1 MTGSLY
7 YESQHELVYFCD
19 YTSGDFKTVAEV
31 AGESFIACRL
41 SLSAE
46 NTNKRELATIMKTH
60 NLTLRLI
67 TAALG
72 ATFLLMGNAHG
83 QNAATQQNVEEIVVI
98 GVVPGGVGIDRNKI
112 PYPVQT
118 ADAAAIQQADNASIA
133 DFLRRGFASV
143 SLNDAQNNPLQPDLQ
158 YRGFTASPLLGLA
171 QGLSV
176 YQNGARIN
184 EPLGDSVNWDLLPQ
198 SAIAGVTLAGGTNP
212 LFGLNSLGGSLGI
225 RMKNGFDFSG
235 TQLGVRTGSFGRTT
249 AFLETGGNNYD
260 GTEGFAYYLNVESF
274 DEDGWRDQSASEA
287 LNAYASVGWRGE
299 RGAINAD
306 LQRGDSNL
314 RGNGA
319 SPVELLALNR
329 AAVFTA
335 PDITENDLLMAAV
348 DFSFEL
354 SPTQTLSGNLF
365 NRRNT
370 TDAFNGD
377 GSEFGVCSFGGVPTL
392 IEELEDDDLEE
403 IGLDDD
409 DLCDDQFASADALED
424 YLNSLG
430 SDDEFNLEDFTD
442 DLSGTGRLS
451 DEAINNLS
459 TRTQRSRGIDLQW
472 SNAAPLAGLENQLI
486 VGGAYYRGL
495 SNFDS
500 VLELSE
506 LDPITRVTTGLGTGT
521 FVDAEA
527 TSVETA
533 TRSTSLY
540 FTNTTQLTDALS
552 LTLSARANDT
562 EVRLQDRSGVRP
574 ELNGEHRFLR
584 VNPAAGLTWQSNADT
599 VFYASYS
606 ESSRAPTPIE
616 LACNEG
622 VFEVAQRF
630 ALERGDDPDDI
641 DFECRLPNA
650 FLADPPLEQVVA
662 KNIELG
668 ARGTLNTPLSALGKL
683 QYEVGLF
690 NTTNRDDIL
699 FQTTGR
705 STGLFANVDT
715 TRRRGFEGKLIGSAG
730 ALDWMIAYSHL
741 EATFE
746 ADFNALSPNHDFAD
760 DEGEIAVRKGDAIP
774 GIPEQQL
781 KLVADYALTP
791 RWQLGLDI
799 LANSGQTLRGDES
812 NQLAPTAGYA
822 VINLRTRYALNDD
835 FELYARV
842 DNLLDRDYETFGLL
856 GEEPGEVDVPLISD
870 MTIPRFLGAGQPRAA
885 FVGLR
890 VRF

>member
-1 MTGSLY
+1 MLTP
-7 YESQHELVYFCD
+7 
-19 YTSGDFKTVAEV
+19 K
-31 AGESFIACRL
+31 I
-41 SLSAE
+41 
-46 NTNKRELATIMKTH
+46 
-60 NLTLRLI
+60 TLRLI
-67 TAALG
+67 TAALS
-72 ATFLLMGNAHG
+72 APLLLAGNALG
-83 QNAATQQNVEEIVVI
+83 QEAAAEQSVEEIIVI
-98 GVVPGGVGIDRNKI
+98 GVVPGGAGIDRNKL

-118 ADAAAIQQADNASIA
+118 ADAAAIQQADNASLA
-133 DFLRRGFASV
+133 DFLRRGFGSV

-184 EPLGDSVNWDLLPQ
+184 EPLGDSVNWDLMPQ
-198 SAIAGVTLAGGTNP
+198 SAIAGVTLTGGTNP

-225 RMKNGFDFSG
+225 RMKNGFDFEGS
-235 TQLGVRTGSFGRTT
+235 QLGVRAGSFGRTT
-249 AFLETGGNNYD
+249 AFLETGGNSYD
-260 GTEGFAYYLNVESF
+260 GTEGFAYYLNIESF

-299 RGAINAD
+299 RGSINAD
-306 LQRGDSNL
+306 LQSGDSNL

-319 SPVELLALNR
+319 APVELLALDR
-329 AAVFTA
+329 ADVFTA

-348 DFSFEL
+348 DFAFEL
-354 SPTQTLSGNLF
+354 STEQTLSGNLF

-377 GSEFGVCSFGGVPTL
+377 GSEFGVCSFGGIPTL

-403 IGLDDD
+403 LGLDDD

-451 DEAINNLS
+451 DEAINNIS
-459 TRTQRSRGIDLQW
+459 RRTQRSSGIDLQW
-472 SNAAPLAGLENQLI
+472 RNNAALAGLENQLI
-486 VGGAYYRGL
+486 IGAAYYRGL
-495 SNFDS
+495 SSFDS

-540 FTNTTQLTDALS
+540 VTNTTQLTDTLA

-562 EVRLQDRSGVRP
+562 DVRLQDRSGVRP

-584 VNPAAGLTWQSNADT
+584 VNPAAGLTWQAT
-599 VFYASYS
+599 AETALYASYS

-630 ALERGDDPDDI
+630 AIERGEDPDDI

-668 ARGTLNTPLSALGKL
+668 ARGTLALPLAALGSL
-683 QYEVGLF
+683 RYEAGLF

-705 STGLFANVDT
+705 STGLFANVDK
-715 TRRRGFEGKLIGSAG
+715 TRRRGFEGKILGNQG
-730 ALDWMIAYSHL
+730 ALSWMVAYSHI

-760 DEGEIAVRKGDAIP
+760 GEGEISISKGDSIP
-774 GIPEQQL
+774 GIPEQQF
-781 KLVADYALTP
+781 KLVADYPLTS
-791 RWQLGLDI
+791 RWQLGVDL
-799 LANSGQTLRGDES
+799 LANSGQVLRGDES
-812 NQLAPTAGYA
+812 NQLARTAGYA
-822 VINLRTRYALNDD
+822 VVNLRTRYSYSDTV
-835 FELYARV
+835 ELYARV

-856 GEEPGEVDVPLISD
+856 GEEPGEIDVPLIAD

>member
-1 MTGSLY
+1 MT
-7 YESQHELVYFCD
+7 
-19 YTSGDFKTVAEV
+19 
-31 AGESFIACRL
+31 
-41 SLSAE
+41 
-46 NTNKRELATIMKTH
+46 TH

-72 ATFLLMGNAHG
+72 APFLLAGNAHG
-83 QNAATQQNVEEIVVI
+83 QNAPTEQNVEEIVVI
-98 GVVPGGVGIDRNKI
+98 GVVPGGAGIDRNKI

-118 ADAAAIQQADNASIA
+118 ADAAAIQQADSASLA
-133 DFLRRGFASV
+133 DFLRRGFGSV
-143 SLNDAQNNPLQPDLQ
+143 TLNDAQNNPLQPDLQ

-184 EPLGDSVNWDLLPQ
+184 EPLGDSVNWDLMPQ
-198 SAIAGVTLAGGTNP
+198 SAIAGVTLTGGTNP

-225 RMKNGFDFSG
+225 RMKNGFEFEGS
-235 TQLGVRTGSFGRTT
+235 QLGVRTGSFGRTT

-299 RGAINAD
+299 RGSINAD

-319 SPVELLALNR
+319 APVELLALNR
-329 AAVFTA
+329 AAIFTA
-335 PDITENDLLMAAV
+335 PDITENDLLMAAL
-348 DFSFEL
+348 DFAFEL
-354 SPTQTLSGNLF
+354 TPTQTLSGNLY

-377 GSEFGVCSFGGVPTL
+377 GSEFGVCNFGGRPTL
-392 IEELEDDDLEE
+392 IEALEDDDLEE

-409 DLCDDQFASADALED
+409 DLCDNQFASADALED
-424 YLNSLG
+424 YLNTLG

-451 DEAINNLS
+451 DEAINNIS
-459 TRTQRSRGIDLQW
+459 RRTQRSRGIDLQW
-472 SNAAPLAGLENQLI
+472 SNTSPVAGFDNQLI
-486 VGGAYYRGL
+486 VGGAYFRGL
-495 SNFDS
+495 STFDS
-500 VLELSE
+500 VIELSD
-506 LDPITRVTTGLGTGT
+506 LDPITRVTIGLGTGT

-527 TSVETA
+527 TSVTTA

-540 FTNTTQLTDALS
+540 FTNTTQLTDSLA

-562 EVRLQDRSGVRP
+562 DVRLQDISGVRP

-584 VNPAAGLTWQSNADT
+584 VNPAAGLTWQASADT
-599 VFYASYS
+599 LLYASYS

-668 ARGTLNTPLSALGKL
+668 ARGTLVLPLAALGAL

-705 STGLFANVDT
+705 STGLFANVDK
-715 TRRRGFEGKLIGSAG
+715 TRRRGFEGKVLGSAG
-730 ALDWMIAYSHL
+730 ALSWMIAYSHIK
-741 EATFE
+741 ATFE

-760 DEGEIAVRKGDAIP
+760 GEGEIAISKGDSIP
-774 GIPEQQL
+774 GIPEQQF

-791 RWQLGLDI
+791 RWQLGLDM

-822 VINLRTRYALNDD
+822 ILNLRTRYAYSDR
-835 FELYARV
+835 FEVYARV

-856 GEEPGEVDVPLISD
+856 GEEPGEVDVPLISE

>member
-1 MTGSLY
+1 M
-7 YESQHELVYFCD
+7 
-19 YTSGDFKTVAEV
+19 
-31 AGESFIACRL
+31 
-41 SLSAE
+41 
-46 NTNKRELATIMKTH
+46 
-60 NLTLRLI
+60 LTPKITRRLI
-67 TAALG
+67 TAALS
-72 ATFLLMGNAHG
+72 APLLLAGNASG
-83 QNAATQQNVEEIVVI
+83 QEAAAEQSVEEIIVI
-98 GVVPGGVGIDRNKI
+98 GVVPGGAGIDRNKL

-118 ADAAAIQQADNASIA
+118 ADAAAIQQADNASLA
-133 DFLRRGFASV
+133 DFLRRGFGSV

-184 EPLGDSVNWDLLPQ
+184 EPLGDSVNWDLMPQ
-198 SAIAGVTLAGGTNP
+198 SAIAGVTLTGGTNP

-225 RMKNGFDFSG
+225 RMKNGFDFEGS
-235 TQLGVRTGSFGRTT
+235 QLGVRAGSFGRTT
-249 AFLETGGNNYD
+249 AFLETGGNSYD
-260 GTEGFAYYLNVESF
+260 GTEEFAYYLNIESF

-299 RGAINAD
+299 RGSINAD
-306 LQRGDSNL
+306 LQSGDSNL

-319 SPVELLALNR
+319 APVELLALDR

-348 DFSFEL
+348 DFAFEL
-354 SPTQTLSGNLF
+354 STEQTLSGNLF

-377 GSEFGVCSFGGVPTL
+377 GSEFGVCSFGGIPTL

-403 IGLDDD
+403 LGLDDD
-409 DLCDDQFASADALED
+409 DLCDDQFASAEALED

-451 DEAINNLS
+451 DEAINNIS
-459 TRTQRSRGIDLQW
+459 RRTQRSRGIDLQW
-472 SNAAPLAGLENQLI
+472 RNNAALAGFENQLI
-486 VGGAYYRGL
+486 VGAAYYRGL

-540 FTNTTQLTDALS
+540 VTNTTQLTDTLA

-562 EVRLQDRSGVRP
+562 DVRLQDRSGVRP

-584 VNPAAGLTWQSNADT
+584 VNPAAGLTWQAT
-599 VFYASYS
+599 AETALYASYS

-630 ALERGDDPDDI
+630 AIERGEDPDDI

-668 ARGTLNTPLSALGKL
+668 ARGTLALPLAAPGSLR
-683 QYEVGLF
+683 YEVGLF

-705 STGLFANVDT
+705 STGLFANVDK
-715 TRRRGFEGKLIGSAG
+715 TRRRGFEGKILGNQG
-730 ALDWMIAYSHL
+730 ALSWMVAYSHI

-760 DEGEIAVRKGDAIP
+760 GEGEISISKGDSIP
-774 GIPEQQL
+774 SIPEQQF
-781 KLVADYALTP
+781 KLVADYALTS
-791 RWQLGLDI
+791 RWQLGVDL
-799 LANSGQTLRGDES
+799 LANSGQVLRGDES
-812 NQLAPTAGYA
+812 NQLARTAGYT
-822 VINLRTRYALNDD
+822 VVNLRTRYSYSDTV
-835 FELYARV
+835 ELYARV

-856 GEEPGEVDVPLISD
+856 GEEPGEIDVPLIAD

>member
-1 MTGSLY
+1 MLTP
-7 YESQHELVYFCD
+7 
-19 YTSGDFKTVAEV
+19 K
-31 AGESFIACRL
+31 
-41 SLSAE
+41 
-46 NTNKRELATIMKTH
+46 NTR
-60 NLTLRLI
+60 RLI
-67 TAALG
+67 TAALS
-72 ATFLLMGNAHG
+72 APLLLAGNASG
-83 QNAATQQNVEEIVVI
+83 QEAAAEQSVEEIIVI
-98 GVVPGGVGIDRNKI
+98 GVVPGGAGIDRNKL

-118 ADAAAIQQADNASIA
+118 ADAAAIQQADNASLA
-133 DFLRRGFASV
+133 DFLRRGFGSV

-184 EPLGDSVNWDLLPQ
+184 EPLGDSVNWDLMPQ
-198 SAIAGVTLAGGTNP
+198 SAIAGVTLTGGTNP

-225 RMKNGFDFSG
+225 RMKNGFDFEGS
-235 TQLGVRTGSFGRTT
+235 QLGVRAGSFGRTT
-249 AFLETGGNNYD
+249 AFLETGGNSYD
-260 GTEGFAYYLNVESF
+260 GTEGFAYYLNIESF

-299 RGAINAD
+299 RGSINAD
-306 LQRGDSNL
+306 LQSGDSNL

-319 SPVELLALNR
+319 APVELLALDR
-329 AAVFTA
+329 ADVFTA

-348 DFSFEL
+348 DFAFEL
-354 SPTQTLSGNLF
+354 GNEQTFSGNLF

-377 GSEFGVCSFGGVPTL
+377 GSEFGVCSFGGIPTL

-403 IGLDDD
+403 LGLDDD
-409 DLCDDQFASADALED
+409 DLCDDQFASAEALED

-451 DEAINNLS
+451 DEAINNIS
-459 TRTQRSRGIDLQW
+459 RRTQRSRGIDLQW
-472 SNAAPLAGLENQLI
+472 RNNAALAGLENQLI
-486 VGGAYYRGL
+486 IGAAYYRGL
-495 SNFDS
+495 SSFDS

-540 FTNTTQLTDALS
+540 VTNTTQLTDTLA

-562 EVRLQDRSGVRP
+562 DVRLQDRSGVRP

-584 VNPAAGLTWQSNADT
+584 VNPAAGLTWQAT
-599 VFYASYS
+599 AETALYASYS

-630 ALERGDDPDDI
+630 AIERGEDPDDI

-668 ARGTLNTPLSALGKL
+668 ARGTLALPLAALGSL
-683 QYEVGLF
+683 RYEVGLF

-705 STGLFANVDT
+705 STGLFANVDK
-715 TRRRGFEGKLIGSAG
+715 TRRRGFEGKILGNQG
-730 ALDWMIAYSHL
+730 ALSWMVAYSHI

-760 DEGEIAVRKGDAIP
+760 GEGEISISKGDSIP
-774 GIPEQQL
+774 GIPEQQF
-781 KLVADYALTP
+781 KLVADYALTS
-791 RWQLGLDI
+791 RWQLGVDL
-799 LANSGQTLRGDES
+799 LANSGQVLRGDES
-812 NQLAPTAGYA
+812 NQLARTAGYA
-822 VINLRTRYALNDD
+822 VVNLRTRYSYSDTV
-835 FELYARV
+835 ELYARV

-856 GEEPGEVDVPLISD
+856 GEEPGEIDVPLIAD

>member
-1 MTGSLY
+1 M
-7 YESQHELVYFCD
+7 
-19 YTSGDFKTVAEV
+19 
-31 AGESFIACRL
+31 
-41 SLSAE
+41 
-46 NTNKRELATIMKTH
+46 
-60 NLTLRLI
+60 LTPKITRRLI
-67 TAALG
+67 TAALS
-72 ATFLLMGNAHG
+72 APLLLAGNASG
-83 QNAATQQNVEEIVVI
+83 QEAAAEQSVEEIIVI
-98 GVVPGGVGIDRNKI
+98 GVVPGGAGIDRNKL

-118 ADAAAIQQADNASIA
+118 ADAAAIQQADNASLA
-133 DFLRRGFASV
+133 DFLRRGFGSV

-184 EPLGDSVNWDLLPQ
+184 EPLGDSVNWDLMPQ
-198 SAIAGVTLAGGTNP
+198 SAIAGVTLTGGTNP

-225 RMKNGFDFSG
+225 RMKNGFDFEGS
-235 TQLGVRTGSFGRTT
+235 QLGVRAGSFGRTT
-249 AFLETGGNNYD
+249 AFLETGGNSYD
-260 GTEGFAYYLNVESF
+260 GTEEFAYYLNIESF

-299 RGAINAD
+299 RGSINAD
-306 LQRGDSNL
+306 LQSGDSNL

-319 SPVELLALNR
+319 APVELLALDR

-348 DFSFEL
+348 DFAFEL
-354 SPTQTLSGNLF
+354 STEQTFSGNLF

-377 GSEFGVCSFGGVPTL
+377 GSEFGVCSFGGIPTL

-403 IGLDDD
+403 LGLDDD
-409 DLCDDQFASADALED
+409 DLCDDQFASAEALED

-451 DEAINNLS
+451 DEAINNIS
-459 TRTQRSRGIDLQW
+459 RRTQRSRGIDLQW
-472 SNAAPLAGLENQLI
+472 RNNAALAGFENQLI
-486 VGGAYYRGL
+486 VGAAYYRGL

-540 FTNTTQLTDALS
+540 VTNTTQLTDTLA

-562 EVRLQDRSGVRP
+562 DVRLQDRSGVRP

-584 VNPAAGLTWQSNADT
+584 VNPAAGLTWQAT
-599 VFYASYS
+599 AETALYASYS

-630 ALERGDDPDDI
+630 AIERGEDPDDI

-668 ARGTLNTPLSALGKL
+668 ARGTLALPLAALSSL
-683 QYEVGLF
+683 RYEVGLF

-705 STGLFANVDT
+705 STGLFANVDK
-715 TRRRGFEGKLIGSAG
+715 TRRRGFEGKILGNQG
-730 ALDWMIAYSHL
+730 ALSWMVAYSHI

-760 DEGEIAVRKGDAIP
+760 GEGEISISKGDSIP
-774 GIPEQQL
+774 SIPEQQF
-781 KLVADYALTP
+781 KLVADYALTS
-791 RWQLGLDI
+791 RWQLGVDL
-799 LANSGQTLRGDES
+799 LANSGQVLRGDES
-812 NQLAPTAGYA
+812 NQLARTAGYT
-822 VINLRTRYALNDD
+822 VVNLRTRYSYSDTV
-835 FELYARV
+835 ELYARV

-856 GEEPGEVDVPLISD
+856 GEEPGEIDVPLIAD

>member
-1 MTGSLY
+1 
-7 YESQHELVYFCD
+7 
-19 YTSGDFKTVAEV
+19 
-31 AGESFIACRL
+31 
-41 SLSAE
+41 
-46 NTNKRELATIMKTH
+46 MKPPR
-60 NLTLRLI
+60 TLLQLI

-72 ATFLLMGNAHG
+72 APLLLAGNAFG
-83 QNAATQQNVEEIVVI
+83 QAAAAEQGVEEIIVI
-98 GVVPGGVGIDRNKI
+98 GVVPGGASIDRNKL

-118 ADAAAIQQADNASIA
+118 ADAAAIQQGDNASLA
-133 DFLRRGFASV
+133 DFLRRGFGSV

-184 EPLGDSVNWDLLPQ
+184 EPLGDSVNWDLMPQ
-198 SAIAGVTLAGGTNP
+198 SAIAGVTLIGGTNP

-225 RMKNGFDFSG
+225 RMKNGFDFEGS
-235 TQLGVRTGSFGRTT
+235 QLGVRTGSFGRTT
-249 AFLETGGNNYD
+249 AFLETGGNNYR
-260 GTEGFAYYLNVESF
+260 GTEGFAYYLNIESF

-299 RGAINAD
+299 RGSINAE

-319 SPVELLALNR
+319 APVELLALDR

-348 DFSFEL
+348 DFTFEL
-354 SPTQTLSGNLF
+354 TAEQTLSGNLF

-392 IEELEDDDLEE
+392 IEALEDDDLDEL
-403 IGLDDD
+403 GLDDD
-409 DLCDDQFASADALED
+409 DLCNDQFAGIDALED

-442 DLSGTGRLS
+442 DLSGTRRLS
-451 DEAINNLS
+451 DEAINNIS
-459 TRTQRSRGIDLQW
+459 QRTQRSRGIDLQW
-472 SNAAPLAGLENQLI
+472 RNTAALAGFENQLI
-486 VGGAYYRGL
+486 VGAAYFRGL

-540 FTNTTQLTDALS
+540 VTNTTQLSDTLA

-562 EVRLQDRSGVRP
+562 DVRLQDRSGERP

-584 VNPAAGLTWQSNADT
+584 VNSAAGVTWQATSDT
-599 VFYASYS
+599 TLYASYS

-668 ARGTLNTPLSALGKL
+668 ARGSLSLPLTALGSIR
-683 QYEVGLF
+683 YEVGLF

-705 STGLFANVDT
+705 STGLFANVEK
-715 TRRRGFEGKLIGSAG
+715 TRRRGFEGKILGNKG
-730 ALDWMIAYSHL
+730 ALNWMLAYSHIQ
-741 EATFE
+741 ATFE
-746 ADFNALSPNHDFAD
+746 TDFNALSPNHDFAD
-760 DEGEIAVRKGDAIP
+760 DEGEIAISKGDSIP
-774 GIPEQQL
+774 GIPEQQF
-781 KLVADYALTP
+781 KLVSDYALTSS
-791 RWQLGLDI
+791 WQLGIDL
-799 LANSGQTLRGDES
+799 LANSGQVLRGDES
-812 NQLAPTAGYA
+812 NQLAPTASYA
-822 VINLRTRYALNDD
+822 VVNLRTRYHYSDT
-835 FELYARV
+835 FEIYARV
-842 DNLLDRDYETFGLL
+842 DNLLDRDYDTFGLL
-856 GEEPGEVDVPLISD
+856 GEEPGEVDVPLITG
-870 MTIPRFLGAGQPRAA
+870 MTIPRFLSAGQPRAA

-890 VRF
+890 IRF

>member
-1 MTGSLY
+1 M
-7 YESQHELVYFCD
+7 
-19 YTSGDFKTVAEV
+19 
-31 AGESFIACRL
+31 
-41 SLSAE
+41 
-46 NTNKRELATIMKTH
+46 
-60 NLTLRLI
+60 
-67 TAALG
+67 
-72 ATFLLMGNAHG
+72 
-83 QNAATQQNVEEIVVI
+83 
-98 GVVPGGVGIDRNKI
+98 
-112 PYPVQT
+112 
-118 ADAAAIQQADNASIA
+118 
-133 DFLRRGFASV
+133 
-143 SLNDAQNNPLQPDLQ
+143 
-158 YRGFTASPLLGLA
+158 
-171 QGLSV
+171 
-176 YQNGARIN
+176 
-184 EPLGDSVNWDLLPQ
+184 
-198 SAIAGVTLAGGTNP
+198 
-212 LFGLNSLGGSLGI
+212 
-225 RMKNGFDFSG
+225 
-235 TQLGVRTGSFGRTT
+235 
-249 AFLETGGNNYD
+249 
-260 GTEGFAYYLNVESF
+260 
-274 DEDGWRDQSASEA
+274 
-287 LNAYASVGWRGE
+287 
-299 RGAINAD
+299 
-306 LQRGDSNL
+306 
-314 RGNGA
+314 
-319 SPVELLALNR
+319 
-329 AAVFTA
+329 
-335 PDITENDLLMAAV
+335 
-348 DFSFEL
+348 
-354 SPTQTLSGNLF
+354 
-365 NRRNT
+365 
-370 TDAFNGD
+370 
-377 GSEFGVCSFGGVPTL
+377 CSFGGIPTL

-403 IGLDDD
+403 LGLDDD

-451 DEAINNLS
+451 DEAINNIS
-459 TRTQRSRGIDLQW
+459 RRTQRSRGIDLQW
-472 SNAAPLAGLENQLI
+472 RNTAALAGFENQLI
-486 VGGAYYRGL
+486 VGAAYYRGL

-540 FTNTTQLTDALS
+540 VTNTTQLTDTLA

-562 EVRLQDRSGVRP
+562 DVRLQDRTGVRP

-584 VNPAAGLTWQSNADT
+584 VNPAAGLTWQAT
-599 VFYASYS
+599 AETALYASYS

-630 ALERGDDPDDI
+630 ATERGEDPDDI

-668 ARGTLNTPLSALGKL
+668 ARGTLALPLAALGSL
-683 QYEVGLF
+683 RYEVGLF

-705 STGLFANVDT
+705 STGLFANVDK
-715 TRRRGFEGKLIGSAG
+715 TRRRGFEGKILGNQG
-730 ALDWMIAYSHL
+730 ALSWMVAYSHI

-760 DEGEIAVRKGDAIP
+760 GEGEISISKGDSIP
-774 GIPEQQL
+774 GIPEQQF
-781 KLVADYALTP
+781 KLVADYSLTS
-791 RWQLGLDI
+791 RWQLGVDL
-799 LANSGQTLRGDES
+799 LANSGQVLRGDES
-812 NQLAPTAGYA
+812 NQLARTAGYA
-822 VINLRTRYALNDD
+822 VVNLRTRYSYSDTV
-835 FELYARV
+835 ELYARV

-856 GEEPGEVDVPLISD
+856 GEEPGEIDVPLIAD